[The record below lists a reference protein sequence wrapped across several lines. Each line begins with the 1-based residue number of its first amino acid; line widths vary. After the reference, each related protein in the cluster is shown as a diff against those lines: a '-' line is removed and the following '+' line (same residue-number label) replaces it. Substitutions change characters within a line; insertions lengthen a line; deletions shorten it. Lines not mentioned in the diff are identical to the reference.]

1 MVVTLQREMRAGV
14 QLAFS
19 FLFSVGPQTWS
30 DAIHRMGL
38 LTAVNPV
45 QKLSRRHTLK
55 FVSQMILDPVTLTV
69 LTIIEANAWGL
80 GHPLEA
86 GKGSRTLSLLSPEE
100 SYPIR
105 PTVGLWPP
113 EFSEKKCVLTKTMR
127 RVCRGEGL
135 LWMELRLSF
144 ASSRVPGGLQLSYPV
159 PLSLSIFL

>member
-1 MVVTLQREMRAGV
+1 
-14 QLAFS
+14 
-19 FLFSVGPQTWS
+19 
-30 DAIHRMGL
+30 
-38 LTAVNPV
+38 
-45 QKLSRRHTLK
+45 
-55 FVSQMILDPVTLTV
+55 MILDPVTLTV

-127 RVCRGEGL
+127 HVEGGGVVVDGII
-135 LWMELRLSF
+135 SF
-144 ASSRVPGGLQLSYPV
+144 LCFIQSPRWSLVVLPSAPFFIHFPVRTVKNLVSSGSDGVRECS
-159 PLSLSIFL
+159 